1 MKFLKLLIVFTL
13 VLTSCQQNEN
23 LVDEQNPLSEIIDE
37 AEGAFDGESDNDND
51 EDESDNSDN
60 DNNGDNGDNG
70 DNSDN
75 GSDSD
80 NNGDNTDEGSDND
93 NNGNTGDNGNGQDGN
108 NPEEETPGPPRP
120 IDCSI
125 YDGTFEFTV
134 RNKQFVGVKTLGITD
149 IVNGSVKWTING
161 TEVTPRSPRFVLIE
175 DHIQQSG
182 TVEVC
187 YEAESPKCGKF
198 SDCITVNFVKQ

>member
-23 LVDEQNPLSEIIDE
+23 LVDEQNPLTEITDE
-37 AEGAFDGESDNDND
+37 AEGALDG
-51 EDESDNSDN
+51 
-60 DNNGDNGDNG
+60 
-70 DNSDN
+70 
-75 GSDSD
+75 DSD
-80 NNGDNTDEGSDND
+80 NNGDNTDQDGDNSTDGDTNNGSDSDNNGNTDEDSDND
-93 NNGNTGDNGNGQDGN
+93 NNGNNGDNGNGQDGN
-108 NPEEETPGPPRP
+108 NSEEETPGPPTP
-120 IDCSI
+120 IDCSLFQ
-125 YDGTFEFTV
+125 GAFEFTV
-134 RNKQFVGVKTLGITD
+134 RNKQFVGVNTLGITD

-198 SDCITVNFVKQ
+198 SDCITVNFIKQ